1 MLRTSPLPRR
11 SLRGAAAGRSCCAGA
26 LGSPGVPGRKPATQ
40 CARQMRPRSCPL
52 ASLSPRALRSRPAPN
67 EAQRRAPPARAAQ
80 RCRTAG
86 ETQASGGV
94 GKCPRLCSGRGEPT
108 DARLTLLLGSM
119 AALRRRLWLRA
130 GDALVP
136 AQDPRLPLL
145 TPSTR
150 SAIYRTPA
158 IGWRGRCVWGC
169 GQSQEA
175 WPGHVQGGAPGGG
188 GEGEGEGSRPRPC
201 CSCESALLPVPWVR
215 GECSLC
221 DLSKCLAV

>member
-1 MLRTSPLPRR
+1 
-11 SLRGAAAGRSCCAGA
+11 
-26 LGSPGVPGRKPATQ
+26 
-40 CARQMRPRSCPL
+40 MRPRSCPL

-94 GKCPRLCSGRGEPT
+94 GKCPRLCSGRGGPT

-158 IGWRGRCVWGC
+158 IGWRGRCVCVCVGRAR
-169 GQSQEA
+169 GRGLGTSRAGLQ
-175 WPGHVQGGAPGGG
+175 
-188 GEGEGEGSRPRPC
+188 GEGARAEER
-201 CSCESALLPVPWVR
+201 APVPDPALAASLPY
-215 GECSLC
+215 SLC
-221 DLSKCLAV
+221 LGSGLSARCVTLSKCAHLSEPQRPLAK